1 MSILKIKSDSIDVE
15 LVLDGASVDMPATV
29 PSANDEEQLHVAL
42 IALAI
47 NQMLSES
54 ASHDWDPDC
63 ITIQPRTTEWTSK
76 TFSFTNNKL

>member
-54 ASHDWDPDC
+54 ASHD
-63 ITIQPRTTEWTSK
+63 
-76 TFSFTNNKL
+76 